1 MAHVMEMKDGKT
13 ATVFGLRDV
22 LEMVE
27 EYAGTEPRRFIEE
40 YVSEIKQDRVDFE
53 EQEKYY
59 EGRIEKLE
67 DHQRAFLND
76 VKEELEAMVQFLDAP
91 RLSRT
96 KLHAAVRNI
105 QKMIRAEL

>member
-67 DHQRAFLND
+67 DHKNWKPWSSFWMRR
-76 VKEELEAMVQFLDAP
+76 V
-91 RLSRT
+91 
-96 KLHAAVRNI
+96 
-105 QKMIRAEL
+105 

>member
-13 ATVFGLRDV
+13 ATVFGFRDV
-22 LEMVE
+22 LEMIE

-40 YVSEIKQDRVDFE
+40 YVSEIERDGVDFE

-59 EGRIEKLE
+59 EDRIERLE
-67 DHQRAFLND
+67 DHQRALLND
-76 VKEELEAMVQFLDAP
+76 VKEELEAIGQLLDAP
-91 RLSRT
+91 RLNRT
-96 KLHAAVRNI
+96 KLYAAVRNI

>member
-13 ATVFGLRDV
+13 ATVFGLSDV

-40 YVSEIKQDRVDFE
+40 YVSEINQDRVDFE

-76 VKEELEAMVQFLDAP
+76 VKEELEAMEQFLDAP

>member
-22 LEMVE
+22 LEMIE
-27 EYAGTEPRRFIEE
+27 EYAGPEPRRFIEE
-40 YVSEIKQDRVDFE
+40 HVSEIEQDGVDFE

-76 VKEELEAMVQFLDAP
+76 VKEEMEAMEQFFDAS
-91 RLSRT
+91 RLNRA
-96 KLHAAVRNI
+96 KLYAAVRNI

>member
-22 LEMVE
+22 LEIVE
-27 EYAGTEPRRFIEE
+27 EYAGPEPGRFIED

-59 EGRIEKLE
+59 EGRLEKQE
-67 DHQRAFLND
+67 DHYRALLNN
-76 VKEELEAMVQFLDAP
+76 VKEELEAAGKLLEAP
-91 RLSRT
+91 RLNRT
-96 KLHAAVRNI
+96 KLAAAVGNI
-105 QKMIRAEL
+105 QKMVWAEL

>member
-76 VKEELEAMVQFLDAP
+76 VKEELEAMEQFLDVP
-91 RLSRT
+91 RLNRA
-96 KLHAAVRNI
+96 KLYASVRNI

>member
-27 EYAGTEPRRFIEE
+27 EYAGPEPRRFIEE
-40 YVSEIKQDRVDFE
+40 HISEIEQDRVDFE

-59 EGRIEKLE
+59 EDRIERLE
-67 DHQRAFLND
+67 DHQRALLND
-76 VKEELEAMVQFLDAP
+76 VKEEVEGMEWLLDAP
-91 RLSRT
+91 RLNRA
-96 KLHAAVRNI
+96 KLYAAVRNN
-105 QKMIRAEL
+105 QKMIQAEL

>member
-13 ATVFGLRDV
+13 ATVFGLRGV
-22 LEMVE
+22 LEMIE
-27 EYAGTEPRRFIEE
+27 EYAGPEPRRFIEE
-40 YVSEIKQDRVDFE
+40 HISEIEQDRVDFE
-53 EQEKYY
+53 GQEKYY

-76 VKEELEAMVQFLDAP
+76 VKEELDAVEQFLDAP
-91 RLSRT
+91 RLNRA
-96 KLHAAVRNI
+96 KLYAAVRNI

>member
-22 LEMVE
+22 LEMIE
-27 EYAGTEPRRFIEE
+27 EYAGPEPRRFIEE
-40 YVSEIKQDRVDFE
+40 YVSEIKQDRVEFE

-67 DHQRAFLND
+67 DHQRVLLND
-76 VKEELEAMVQFLDAP
+76 VKEELEALEQFLDAP
-91 RLSRT
+91 RLNRT
-96 KLHAAVRNI
+96 KLYAVVRNI
-105 QKMIRAEL
+105 QKMVRAEL

>member
-22 LEMVE
+22 LEMIE
-27 EYAGTEPRRFIEE
+27 EYAGPEPRCFIEE

-53 EQEKYY
+53 EQEKNY

-76 VKEELEAMVQFLDAP
+76 VKEELEAMEQFLDVP
-91 RLSRT
+91 RLNRT
-96 KLHAAVRNI
+96 KLYASVRNI

>member
-1 MAHVMEMKDGKT
+1 MAHVIEMKDGKT
-13 ATVFGLRDV
+13 ATVFGFRDV
-22 LEMVE
+22 LEMIE
-27 EYAGTEPRRFIEE
+27 EYAGPEPRRFIEE
-40 YVSEIKQDRVDFE
+40 HVSEIEQDGVDFE

-76 VKEELEAMVQFLDAP
+76 VKEEVEAMERLLDAP
-91 RLSRT
+91 RLNRV
-96 KLHAAVRNI
+96 KLYAAVRNI